1 MFDLTRRELIAGM
14 GGIALSSTVRGQQA
28 PTGLE
33 GAVTG
38 SPHRADFAIP
48 ADITFINSA
57 YTHPLPIKSVEA
69 VQAHL
74 ARRSVPGVTMPDS
87 GDLSTAVKGHFAA
100 LINARP
106 HEISFI
112 PNTSMGENLVVHGL
126 GIPGSG
132 GNVVT
137 DALHFDGAILH
148 LQALQQR
155 GLDLRIAMPKD
166 GRIDMA
172 DLAKLVD
179 RNTRLIEVSQVAMY
193 NGFEH
198 DLKEVSDLAHAHGA
212 YVYAD
217 IIQGAGAVPLDVRA
231 TGVDFCA
238 CASFKWLMADFGL
251 GFLYVREELLDRVI
265 TRTHF
270 GYHSSPDIGTH
281 FLPYDPPAAAPFT
294 WEFGT
299 SAAAHFEV
307 GSNALGALAA
317 LGASLPYIRSL
328 GVENI
333 QAWRKPLLERLHA
346 EMPRL
351 GLRPVTPA
359 GTTSPLIS
367 FVFDENKRV
376 GERLTARKI
385 NARVGKNY
393 LRLSPSVFND
403 MADIDRVLDALS

>member
-14 GGIALSSTVRGQQA
+14 GGMALTSSVRGRPGAGA
-28 PTGLE
+28 PDDRT
-33 GAVTG
+33 AG

-48 ADITFINSA
+48 ADLTFINSA

-69 VQAHL
+69 VQVHL
-74 ARRSVPGVTMPDS
+74 ARRSIPGVTMPDS
-87 GDLSTAVKGHFAA
+87 GEVSAAVKGHFAA

-112 PNTSMGENLVVHGL
+112 PNTSMGENLVVLGL
-126 GIPGSG
+126 GIPGTG

-148 LQALQQR
+148 LQALQTQ

-166 GRIDMA
+166 GRIEMA
-172 DLAKLVD
+172 DLEKLVD

-198 DLKEVSDLAHAHGA
+198 DLKAVSDLAHAHGA

-251 GFLYVREELLDRVI
+251 GFLYVREELLDRVVH
-265 TRTHF
+265 RTHF
-270 GYHSSPDIGTH
+270 GYHSSPDIVTH
-281 FLPYDPPAAAPFT
+281 FLSYDPPAATPFT

-299 SAAAHFEV
+299 SASAHFEV

-317 LGASLPYIRSL
+317 LGASLPYLRTL
-328 GVENI
+328 GVANI
-333 QAWRKPLLERLHA
+333 QAWRTPLLARLHT

-351 GLRPVTPA
+351 GLRPVTPT
-359 GTTSPLIS
+359 GTTTPLIS

-376 GERLTARKI
+376 GERLTARNI
-385 NARVGKNY
+385 NARVGRNY
-393 LRLSPSVFND
+393 LRLSPSIFND
-403 MADIDRVLDALS
+403 MSDIERVLDALS